1 MKCWQR
7 FLSDVLFGIQK
18 NKLLDLVLTGY
29 KVVISIIKFDPG
41 DLVKSPL
48 VEDKFQNV
56 KDYKK
61 ELLQCMFLYI
71 LGVWLNKSNEEV
83 DTIISEALD
92 NNSSFS
98 TSFDTSQGKIKVTTD
113 LSIKRTILEFEGEDY
128 EHKIK

>member
-18 NKLLDLVLTGY
+18 NKLLELVLTGY
-29 KVVISIIKFDPG
+29 KVVINIIKFDPG

>member
-1 MKCWQR
+1 M
-7 FLSDVLFGIQK
+7 FGIQK

-48 VEDKFQNV
+48 VEEKFQNV

-83 DTIISEALD
+83 DTIISEALN

-98 TSFDTSQGKIKVTTD
+98 TSFVTSQGKIKVTTD

-128 EHKIK
+128 ERKIK

>member
-18 NKLLDLVLTGY
+18 NKLLELVLTGY
-29 KVVISIIKFDPG
+29 KVVINIIKFDPG

-128 EHKIK
+128 ERKIK

>member
-1 MKCWQR
+1 MKFWQR

-48 VEDKFQNV
+48 VEEKFQNV

-83 DTIISEALD
+83 DTIISEALN

-98 TSFDTSQGKIKVTTD
+98 TSFVTSQGKIKVTTD

-128 EHKIK
+128 ERKIK

>member
-18 NKLLDLVLTGY
+18 NKLLELVLTGY
-29 KVVISIIKFDPG
+29 KVVINIIKFDPG

-98 TSFDTSQGKIKVTTD
+98 NSFDTSQGKIKVTTD

-128 EHKIK
+128 ERKIK

>member
-128 EHKIK
+128 ERKIK